1 MTLEE
6 FYRKLLHISS
16 CAIALSYFWFFK
28 DRSLMLIIVGTLT
41 LLSISIEILR
51 NRNSYIKKIF
61 IKHLN
66 FMLRRN
72 EIRGFITGATWL
84 LIGNFLT
91 IFIFPISVAVPALL
105 YLSVG
110 DPTAALVGKNF
121 RSFTI
126 GEKSLVGSL
135 FGFLFGLILV
145 SLVNRVLPF
154 YAVMIGSLVAMIVE
168 VLPSS
173 IDDNLS
179 IPLLSGLSIMIL
191 I

>member
-1 MTLEE
+1 
-6 FYRKLLHISS
+6 
-16 CAIALSYFWFFK
+16 
-28 DRSLMLIIVGTLT
+28 MLIIVGTLT